1 MRWLESLEPVE
12 ENGLREIVLTVVE
25 IAGGVV
31 DRVVVAD
38 VAADGVD
45 DPVAAVGAVA
55 TAARDTKG
63 GHGFSR
69 IRTGQEIEA
78 GRDFCRGLF
87 YKALTFG

>member
-1 MRWLESLEPVE
+1 MG
-12 ENGLREIVLTVVE
+12 ENGLLEIVLTVVE

-38 VAADGVD
+38 VAAGGVD
-45 DPVAAVGAVA
+45 DPVAAD
-55 TAARDTKG
+55 AADRGTKG

-69 IRTGQEIEA
+69 IRTDQELEA

>member
-1 MRWLESLEPVE
+1 VG
-12 ENGLREIVLTVVE
+12 ENGLLEIVLTVVE

-31 DRVVVAD
+31 DRVAVAD
-38 VAADGVD
+38 VAAGGVD
-45 DPVAAVGAVA
+45 DPVAAVD
-55 TAARDTKG
+55 AADRGTKG

-69 IRTGQEIEA
+69 IRTDQELEA